1 MIDASRATTESQAMQ
16 RAITLAWQG
25 WGRVAPNPLV
35 GAVVLRDGEV
45 VGEGY
50 HAEYGERHAE
60 AMALAAAGDGARGA
74 TLVVT
79 LEPCAH
85 QGKQPACAD
94 LVRRAGIRRVVAATA
109 DPNAVAAGG
118 ADYLRQH
125 GVEVEVGLLQREAA
139 AQNAAFLHAHGARR
153 RPYVALKLATSLDA
167 RIADR
172 EGRSRW
178 ISGPEARAWVQW
190 LRAGFD
196 ALAVG
201 GTTARVDDP
210 SLTVRG
216 AVVPRRTP
224 RRVVF
229 GRSGRL
235 SSDAALARTA
245 RETPTTVFVAPGT
258 GDAQGALATAGVDV
272 RETTSLAA
280 ALATLRDEEIE
291 SVLVEGGGQLAGALL
306 ADDLVDRLYWVQSP
320 LWLGDG
326 IPAVTGLPG
335 TSLELTPR
343 WRVVERRALGEDT
356 LLVVDRR

>member
-1 MIDASRATTESQAMQ
+1 MPTEQAMQ
-16 RAITLAWQG
+16 RAIDLAWRG

-35 GAVVLRDGEV
+35 GAVVLRDGQV

-50 HAEYGERHAE
+50 HAEFGDRHAE
-60 AMALAAAGDGARGA
+60 AVALEAAGDGARGA

-85 QGKQPACAD
+85 QGKQPPCTD
-94 LVRRAGIRRVVAATA
+94 LVRRAGIRRVVAAVA
-109 DPNAVAAGG
+109 DPNTEAAGG
-118 ADYLRQH
+118 AAYLRQH
-125 GVEVEVGLLQREAA
+125 GIEVELGLMQREAA
-139 AQNAAFLHAHGARR
+139 AQNATFLHAHGARR

-201 GTTARVDDP
+201 SHTVRVDDP

-216 AVVPRRTP
+216 TVVPRRTP

-229 GRSGRL
+229 GRSSQL
-235 SSDAALARTA
+235 STEAALARTA

-258 GDAQGALATAGVDV
+258 GAAQGALTTAGVDV
-272 RETTSLAA
+272 RETKSLAA
-280 ALATLRDEEIE
+280 ALAALREEDVE

-306 ADDLVDRLYWVQSP
+306 AEDLVDRLYWVQSP

-326 IPAVTGLPG
+326 VPAVTGLPG
-335 TSLELTPR
+335 TSLELAPR

>member
-1 MIDASRATTESQAMQ
+1 MA
-16 RAITLAWQG
+16 RAIELAWQG

-45 VGEGY
+45 IGESF
-50 HAEYGERHAE
+50 HAEFGDRHAE
-60 AMALAAAGDGARGA
+60 AVALAAAGDAARGA

-85 QGKQPACAD
+85 QGKQPPCAD
-94 LVRRAGIRRVVAATA
+94 LVQRAGIARVVAAVA
-109 DPNAVAAGG
+109 DPNPVAAGG
-118 ADYLRQH
+118 AEYLRRH
-125 GVEVEVGLLQREAA
+125 GVEVEIGLMQREAA
-139 AQNAAFLHAHGARR
+139 AQNAVFLHAQGSRR

-178 ISGPEARAWVQW
+178 ISGPDARAWVQW

-201 GTTARVDDP
+201 SNTARLDDP

-216 AVVPRRTP
+216 TVVPRRTP

-229 GRSGRL
+229 GRSSQL
-235 SSDAALARTA
+235 SAEAALAKTA
-245 RETPTTVFVAPGT
+245 RETPTMVFVAPGT
-258 GDAQGALATAGVDV
+258 GAAQRALSNAGVDV
-272 RETTSLAA
+272 RETKSLAE
-280 ALATLRDEEIE
+280 ALATLRDEEVE

-306 ADDLVDRLYWVQSP
+306 AEDMVDRLYWVQSP
-320 LWLGDG
+320 LWLGEG
-326 IPAVTGLPG
+326 VPAVTGLPG
-335 TSLELTPR
+335 TSLELAPR

>member
-1 MIDASRATTESQAMQ
+1 MIGDSRLTTEAEAMQ

-216 AVVPRRTP
+216 AVQPRRTP

-229 GRSGRL
+229 GRGSRL

-258 GDAQGALATAGVDV
+258 GATQGELATAGVDV

-280 ALATLRDEEIE
+280 ALATLREEEIE

>member
-1 MIDASRATTESQAMQ
+1 MA
-16 RAITLAWQG
+16 RAIELAWQG

-35 GAVVLRDGEV
+35 GALVLRAGEV
-45 VGEGY
+45 LGEGW
-50 HAEYGERHAE
+50 HAEFGERHAE
-60 AMALAAAGDGARGA
+60 AAALEAAGEGARGA

-85 QGKQPACAD
+85 QGKQPPCTE
-94 LVRRAGIRRVVAATA
+94 LVRRAGIRRVVAAMP
-109 DPNAVAAGG
+109 DPNPDAAGG
-118 ADYLRQH
+118 AEYLRQH
-125 GVEVEVGLLQREAA
+125 GIEVEVGLLQREAS
-139 AQNAAFLHAHGARR
+139 AQNAVFLHAQGARR
-153 RPYVALKLATSLDA
+153 RPFVALKLATSLDA

-201 GTTARVDDP
+201 GHTARVDDP

-216 AVVPRRTP
+216 ALVPRRTP

-229 GRSGRL
+229 GRSSQL
-235 SSDAALARTA
+235 STEAALTRTA

-258 GDAQGALATAGVDV
+258 RDTQTALIAAGVDV
-272 RETTSLAA
+272 RETKSLSA
-280 ALATLRDEEIE
+280 ALATLREDAVE

-306 ADDLVDRLYWVQSP
+306 AEDLVDRLYWVQSP

-326 IPAVTGLPG
+326 VPAVTGLPG
-335 TSLELTPR
+335 TPLELAPR

>member
-1 MIDASRATTESQAMQ
+1 MSRALA
-16 RAITLAWQG
+16 LAWQG

-35 GAVVLRDGEV
+35 GAVVLRDGAII
-45 VGEGY
+45 GEGY
-50 HAEYGERHAE
+50 HAEFGEVHAE

-85 QGKQPACAD
+85 QGKQPPCAD
-94 LVRRAGIRRVVAATA
+94 LVHRAGIARVVAAVA
-109 DPNAVAAGG
+109 DPNPVAAGG
-118 ADYLRQH
+118 AEYLRQH
-125 GVEVEVGLLQREAA
+125 GIEVEIGLLQREAA
-139 AQNAAFLHAHGARR
+139 AQNAAFLHAQGSRR

-178 ISGPEARAWVQW
+178 ISGPDARAWVQW

-201 GTTARVDDP
+201 SNTARLDDP

-216 AVVPRRTP
+216 ELVPRRTP

-229 GRSGRL
+229 GRSSQLPAG
-235 SSDAALARTA
+235 AALAKTA

-258 GDAQGALATAGVDV
+258 GAARQELASAGVDV

-280 ALATLRDEEIE
+280 ALATLRDEGVE
-291 SVLVEGGGQLAGALL
+291 SVLVEGGGQLAGAFLSE
-306 ADDLVDRLYWVQSP
+306 DLVDRLYWVQSP

-326 IPAVTGLPG
+326 VPAVTGLAG
-335 TSLELTPR
+335 TSLELAPR

>member
-1 MIDASRATTESQAMQ
+1 MTDDRRLTTEQAMAQ
-16 RAITLAWQG
+16 AITLAWQG

-35 GAVVLRDGEV
+35 GAVVLRDGQV
-45 VGEGY
+45 IGEGY
-50 HAEYGERHAE
+50 HAEYGDRHAE
-60 AMALAAAGDGARGA
+60 AVALAAAGEGARGA

-85 QGKQPACAD
+85 QGKQPPCTD
-94 LVRRAGIRRVVAATA
+94 LVRRAGISRVVAAVA

-118 ADYLRQH
+118 AEYLRQH
-125 GVEVEVGLLQREAA
+125 GVEVEIGLMQREAA

-167 RIADR
+167 CIADR

-201 GTTARVDDP
+201 GTTARADDP

-216 AVVPRRTP
+216 AVVPRRVP

-229 GRSGRL
+229 GRSSQL
-235 SSDAALARTA
+235 SSEAALARTA

-258 GDAQGALATAGVDV
+258 GAAQGALATAGVDV
-272 RETTSLAA
+272 RETKSLAA
-280 ALATLRDEEIE
+280 ALATLRDEAIE

-306 ADDLVDRLYWVQSP
+306 AEDLVDRLYWVQSP

>member
-1 MIDASRATTESQAMQ
+1 MA
-16 RAITLAWQG
+16 RAIELAWQG

-35 GAVVLRDGEV
+35 GAVVLRDGQV
-45 VGEGY
+45 IAEGH
-50 HAEYGERHAE
+50 HAEFGDRHAE
-60 AMALAAAGDGARGA
+60 AVALGAAGEGARGA

-85 QGKQPACAD
+85 QGKQPSCTDAV
-94 LVRRAGIRRVVAATA
+94 LRAGVRRVVAAVA
-109 DPNAVAAGG
+109 EPNPAAAGG
-118 ADYLRQH
+118 AELLRQH
-125 GVEVEVGLLQREAA
+125 GVEVEIGLLKERAA
-139 AQNAAFLHAHGARR
+139 AQNAAFLHAQGARR
-153 RPYVALKLATSLDA
+153 RPFVALKLATSLDA

-172 EGRSRW
+172 EGRSQW
-178 ISGPEARAWVQW
+178 ISGPDARAWVQW

-216 AVVPRRTP
+216 SVVPRRAP
-224 RRVVF
+224 RRIVF
-229 GRSGRL
+229 GRSSRI

-245 RETPTTVFVAPGT
+245 HETPTTIFVAPGT
-258 GDAQGALATAGVDV
+258 GAAQAALTTAGVDV
-272 RETTSLAA
+272 RETKSLAA
-280 ALATLRDEEIE
+280 ALATLREEGIE

-306 ADDLVDRLYWVQSP
+306 AEDLVDRLYWVQSP
-320 LWLGDG
+320 VWLGDG
-326 IPAVTGLPG
+326 VPAVTGLPG
-335 TSLELTPR
+335 TSLELAPR

>member
-1 MIDASRATTESQAMQ
+1 M
-16 RAITLAWQG
+16 
-25 WGRVAPNPLV
+25 
-35 GAVVLRDGEV
+35 
-45 VGEGY
+45 
-50 HAEYGERHAE
+50 
-60 AMALAAAGDGARGA
+60 
-74 TLVVT
+74 
-79 LEPCAH
+79 
-85 QGKQPACAD
+85 
-94 LVRRAGIRRVVAATA
+94 
-109 DPNAVAAGG
+109 
-118 ADYLRQH
+118 
-125 GVEVEVGLLQREAA
+125 
-139 AQNAAFLHAHGARR
+139 FLHAQGPRR

-201 GTTARVDDP
+201 STTARMDDP

-216 AVVPRRTP
+216 TVVPRRTP

-229 GRSGRL
+229 GRSSQL
-235 SSDAALARTA
+235 SSEGALARTA

-258 GDAQGALATAGVDV
+258 GAAQGALASAGVDV
-272 RETTSLAA
+272 RETKSLAA
-280 ALATLRDEEIE
+280 ALATLREEEVE

-306 ADDLVDRLYWVQSP
+306 AEDLVDRLYWVQSP

-326 IPAVTGLPG
+326 VPAVTGLPG
-335 TSLELTPR
+335 TSLELAPR